1 MARKAFT
8 LVELLVVIA
17 IISLL
22 ISILAP
28 SLNVAKDIAKQV
40 VCSSNMAAV
49 GKGFA
54 IYGQVNAD
62 KYPPYTYNMKGG
74 RPNIVDYFNC
84 IERTM
89 WATKVGDLDPV
100 TLVQK
105 WRGAGMLY
113 RDKYVQSPT
122 YYYCPAQMN
131 SWFVLEEY
139 TTNRTTGATVAWG
152 TVDNWSN
159 FVRVGYFFNGW
170 GKWYA
175 DIPLANKWDIAGRT
189 FSSMEND
196 KLLMIDQAV
205 FPWSNS
211 VHTARGKENPT
222 FNIMFP
228 DGHVEPYTS
237 SLIQD
242 ILLVSWGGALKTWAT
257 NQQGLVDGDNNDWHD
272 DYYVITTGG

>member
-1 MARKAFT
+1 MFRRKAFT

-40 VCSSNMAAV
+40 VCSSNMSAV

-54 IYGQVNAD
+54 IYGQVNSD
-62 KYPPYTYNMKGG
+62 KYPPYMMGTKGG
-74 RPNIVDYFNC
+74 QPIVNKYFVY
-84 IERTM
+84 IEPTM
-89 WATKVGDLDPV
+89 WASKVGDLDPV

-113 RDKYVQSPT
+113 RDKYVQSAS
-122 YYYCPAQMN
+122 YFYCPAQMN

-139 TTNRTTGATVAWG
+139 TTNRTTGATVPWG
-152 TVDNWSN
+152 TCDNWSSM
-159 FVRVGYFFNGW
+159 VRMGYFFNCW
-170 GKWYA
+170 GRKYA
-175 DIPLANKWDIAGRT
+175 DINQWDVAGRT

-196 KLLMIDQAV
+196 KALMIDQSV
-205 FPWSNS
+205 FPWATS

-237 SLIQD
+237 TLIED
-242 ILLVSWGGALKTWAT
+242 ILLINWGPVLSHWAS
-257 NQQGLVDGDNNDWHD
+257 NDKGLVDGDNLDWAD
-272 DYYVITTGG
+272 AYNVITTGG